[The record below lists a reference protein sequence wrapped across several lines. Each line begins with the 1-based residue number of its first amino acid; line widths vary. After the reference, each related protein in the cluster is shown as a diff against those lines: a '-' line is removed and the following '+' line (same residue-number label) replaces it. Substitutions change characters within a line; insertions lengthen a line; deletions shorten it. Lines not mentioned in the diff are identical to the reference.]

1 MIRMKLFLDD
11 ILQHL
16 NNQNFGDVYDGFMI
30 NTGDLVFEERVKMNC
45 YYCGKFNNNWRCPPN
60 LPKID
65 YKRMFDEF
73 DNCACIYVKIPFN
86 CENYNEVRTES
97 SVILHKGMLEA
108 EKLLWNNNN
117 STALSFIG
125 GSCKLCKNKCG
136 IDKCNNPSAS
146 RTPVEATGI
155 NIVKTLEKYDFHI
168 VFPPKDYILRCGL
181 FLW

>member
-1 MIRMKLFLDD
+1 MDIKLDD
-11 ILQHL
+11 ILAHL
-16 NNQNFGDVYDGFMI
+16 NMQSFGNVFNGFMV
-30 NTGDLVFEERVKMNC
+30 NSADLIFEERVKMNC

-65 YKRMFDEF
+65 YKKMVEEY
-73 DNCACIYVKIPFN
+73 DNCACIYVKLSFTSD
-86 CENYNEVRTES
+86 NYNEIRAES
-97 SVILHKGMLEA
+97 SVVLHKGMLEA

-125 GSCKLCKNKCG
+125 GSCKLCKNGCG
-136 IDKCNNPSAS
+136 RDKCNNPYYS

-155 NIVKTLEKYDFHI
+155 NIVTTLDKYDFHI
-168 VFPPKDYILRCGL
+168 VFPPKDYMIRCGL